1 LTELLHNDVTN
12 IPSVSIDGRSLR
24 RERNRQDIVDAL
36 LGLIENGETE
46 ISAAL
51 IASKAGLSE
60 RSIFRYFDDVDD
72 LYRSVCD
79 LAFSKET
86 EFALIDDVGVGSLDT
101 KIENFVNQ
109 RVRIYTMNEK
119 IAPAAR
125 SFAFKNPIIKNQLVF
140 GRKLLRAQITLHFA
154 KELSAFGKSQQ
165 QIATATIDALSTFE
179 TYDMMRSDQKM
190 SVQTIKS
197 ILSEGIRKAL
207 Q

>member
-1 LTELLHNDVTN
+1 MSS
-12 IPSVSIDGRSLR
+12 IPASAVDGRSLR
-24 RERNRQDIVDAL
+24 RERNRQDIVNAL

-60 RSIFRYFDDVDD
+60 RSIFRYFDDVND

-79 LAFSKET
+79 LAFSKEI
-86 EFALIDDVGVGSLDT
+86 EYALIDDAGVGSLVT
-101 KIENFVNQ
+101 KIENFINQ

-125 SFAFKNPIIKNQLVF
+125 SFAFKNPIIKNQLVV
-140 GRKLLRAQITLHFA
+140 GRKLLRNQIITHFSE
-154 KELSAFGKSQQ
+154 ELSAFDKQQ
-165 QIATATIDALSTFE
+165 QQVAVAIIDSLTTFE
-179 TYDMMRSDQKM
+179 YYDMMRSDQKM
-190 SVQTIKS
+190 SVQAIKS
-197 ILSEGIRKAL
+197 VLTESIRKAL

>member
-1 LTELLHNDVTN
+1 MTS
-12 IPSVSIDGRSLR
+12 IPASAVDGRSLR

-60 RSIFRYFDDVDD
+60 RSIFRYFDDVND

-79 LAFSKET
+79 LAFSKEI
-86 EFALIDDVGVGSLDT
+86 EYALIDDAGVGSLDT

-125 SFAFKNPIIKNQLVF
+125 SFAFKNPIIKNQLVV
-140 GRKLLRAQITLHFA
+140 GRKLLRTQIIKHFA
-154 KELSAFGKSQQ
+154 EELSVFDKQQ
-165 QIATATIDALSTFE
+165 QQVAVAIIDSLTTFE
-179 TYDMMRSDQKM
+179 YYDMMRSDQKM
-190 SVQTIKS
+190 SVQAIKS
-197 ILSEGIRKAL
+197 VLAESIRKAL

>member
-1 LTELLHNDVTN
+1 MTS
-12 IPSVSIDGRSLR
+12 IPSSAVDGRSLR

-60 RSIFRYFDDVDD
+60 RSIFRYFDDVND

-79 LAFSKET
+79 LAFST
-86 EFALIDDVGVGSLDT
+86 EIEYALIDDAGVGSLDT

-125 SFAFKNPIIKNQLVF
+125 SFAFKNPIIKNQLVV
-140 GRKLLRAQITLHFA
+140 GRKLLRTQIIKHFA
-154 KELSAFGKSQQ
+154 EELSAFDKQQ
-165 QIATATIDALSTFE
+165 QQAAVAIIDSLTTFE
-179 TYDMMRSDQKM
+179 SYDMMRSDQRM
-190 SVQTIKS
+190 SVQAIKS
-197 ILSEGIRKAL
+197 ILTESIRKAL

>member
-1 LTELLHNDVTN
+1 MTS
-12 IPSVSIDGRSLR
+12 IPASAVDGRSLR

-60 RSIFRYFDDVDD
+60 RSIFRYFDDVND

-79 LAFSKET
+79 LAFSKEI
-86 EFALIDDVGVGSLDT
+86 EYAL
-101 KIENFVNQ
+101 
-109 RVRIYTMNEK
+109 IYTMNEK

-140 GRKLLRAQITLHFA
+140 GRKLLRTQIIKHFA
-154 KELSAFGKSQQ
+154 EELSVFDKQQ
-165 QIATATIDALSTFE
+165 QQVAVAIIDSLTTFE
-179 TYDMMRSDQKM
+179 YYDMMRSDQKM
-190 SVQTIKS
+190 SVQAIKS
-197 ILSEGIRKAL
+197 VLTESIRKAL

>member
-1 LTELLHNDVTN
+1 MTSF
-12 IPSVSIDGRSLR
+12 PVSAVDGRSLR

-60 RSIFRYFDDVDD
+60 RSIFRYFDDVND

-79 LAFSKET
+79 LAFSKEI
-86 EFALIDDVGVGSLDT
+86 EYALIDDAGVGSLDT

-125 SFAFKNPIIKNQLVF
+125 SFAFKNPIIKNQLVV
-140 GRKLLRAQITLHFA
+140 GRKLLRTQIIKHFA
-154 KELSAFGKSQQ
+154 EELLVFDKQQ
-165 QIATATIDALSTFE
+165 QQVAVAIIDSLTTFE
-179 TYDMMRSDQKM
+179 YYDMMRSDQRM
-190 SVQTIKS
+190 SVQAIKS
-197 ILSEGIRKAL
+197 VLTESIRKAL
-207 Q
+207 H

>member
-1 LTELLHNDVTN
+1 MTS
-12 IPSVSIDGRSLR
+12 IPASAVDGRSLR

-60 RSIFRYFDDVDD
+60 RSIFRYFDDVND

-79 LAFSKET
+79 LAFSKEI
-86 EFALIDDVGVGSLDT
+86 EYALIDDAGVGSLDT

-125 SFAFKNPIIKNQLVF
+125 SFAFKNPVIKNQLVV
-140 GRKLLRAQITLHFA
+140 GRKLLRNQIIKHFA
-154 KELSAFGKSQQ
+154 EELSVFDKQQ
-165 QIATATIDALSTFE
+165 QQVAVAIIDSLTTFE
-179 TYDMMRSDQKM
+179 YYDMMRSDQKM
-190 SVQTIKS
+190 SVQAIKS
-197 ILSEGIRKAL
+197 VLTESIRKAL

>member
-1 LTELLHNDVTN
+1 MTN
-12 IPSVSIDGRSLR
+12 ISVSAVDGRSLR

-60 RSIFRYFDDVDD
+60 RSIFRYFDDVND

-79 LAFSKET
+79 LAFSKEI
-86 EFALIDDVGVGSLDT
+86 EYALIDDVGIGSLDT

-125 SFAFKNPIIKNQLVF
+125 SFAFKNPIIKNQLVV
-140 GRKLLRAQITLHFA
+140 GRKLLRTQIIKHFA
-154 KELSAFGKSQQ
+154 QELSVFDKQQ
-165 QIATATIDALSTFE
+165 QQVAVAIIDSLTTFE
-179 TYDMMRSDQKM
+179 YYDMMRSDQKM

-197 ILSEGIRKAL
+197 VLTESIRKAL

>member
-1 LTELLHNDVTN
+1 MTS
-12 IPSVSIDGRSLR
+12 IPVSAVDGRSLR

-60 RSIFRYFDDVDD
+60 RSIFRYFDDVND

-79 LAFSKET
+79 LAFSKEI
-86 EFALIDDVGVGSLDT
+86 EIALIDDAGIGSLDT

-125 SFAFKNPIIKNQLVF
+125 SFAFKNPIIKNQLVV
-140 GRKLLRAQITLHFA
+140 GRKLLRTQIMKHFA
-154 KELSAFGKSQQ
+154 EELSVFDKQQ
-165 QIATATIDALSTFE
+165 QQVAVAIIDSLTTFE
-179 TYDMMRSDQKM
+179 YYDMMRSDQKM
-190 SVQTIKS
+190 SVQAIKS
-197 ILSEGIRKAL
+197 VLAESIRKAL

>member
-1 LTELLHNDVTN
+1 MTSF
-12 IPSVSIDGRSLR
+12 PVSAVDGRSLR

-60 RSIFRYFDDVDD
+60 RSIFRYFDDVND

-79 LAFSKET
+79 LAFSKEI
-86 EFALIDDVGVGSLDT
+86 EYALIDDAGVGSLDT

-125 SFAFKNPIIKNQLVF
+125 SFAFKNPIIKNQLVV
-140 GRKLLRAQITLHFA
+140 GRKLLRTQIIKHFSE
-154 KELSAFGKSQQ
+154 ELLVFDKQQ
-165 QIATATIDALSTFE
+165 QQVAVAIIDSLTTFE
-179 TYDMMRSDQKM
+179 YYDMMRSDQRM
-190 SVQTIKS
+190 SVQAIKS
-197 ILSEGIRKAL
+197 VLTESIRKAL
-207 Q
+207 H

>member
-1 LTELLHNDVTN
+1 MSS
-12 IPSVSIDGRSLR
+12 IPASAVDGRSLR
-24 RERNRQDIVDAL
+24 RERNRQDIVNAL

-60 RSIFRYFDDVDD
+60 RSIFRYFDDVND

-79 LAFSKET
+79 LAFSKEI
-86 EFALIDDVGVGSLDT
+86 EYALIDDAGVGSLDT

-125 SFAFKNPIIKNQLVF
+125 SFAFKNPIIKNQLVV
-140 GRKLLRAQITLHFA
+140 GRKLLRNQIIKHFSE
-154 KELSAFGKSQQ
+154 ELSAFDKQQ
-165 QIATATIDALSTFE
+165 QQVAVAIIDSLTTFE
-179 TYDMMRSDQKM
+179 YYDMMRSDQKM
-190 SVQTIKS
+190 SVQAIKS
-197 ILSEGIRKAL
+197 VLTESIRKAL

>member
-1 LTELLHNDVTN
+1 MSS
-12 IPSVSIDGRSLR
+12 IPASAVDGRSLR
-24 RERNRQDIVDAL
+24 RERNRQDIVNAL

-60 RSIFRYFDDVDD
+60 RSIFRYFDDVND

-79 LAFSKET
+79 LAFSKEI
-86 EFALIDDVGVGSLDT
+86 EYALIDDAGVGSLDT

-109 RVRIYTMNEK
+109 LVRIYTMNEK

-125 SFAFKNPIIKNQLVF
+125 SFAFKNPIIKNQLVV
-140 GRKLLRAQITLHFA
+140 GRKLLRNQIITHFSE
-154 KELSAFGKSQQ
+154 ELSAFDKQQ
-165 QIATATIDALSTFE
+165 QQVAVAIIDSLTTFE
-179 TYDMMRSDQKM
+179 YYDMMRSDQKM
-190 SVQTIKS
+190 SVQAIKS
-197 ILSEGIRKAL
+197 VLTESIRKAL

>member
-1 LTELLHNDVTN
+1 MTN
-12 IPSVSIDGRSLR
+12 IQASAVDGRSLR
-24 RERNRQDIVDAL
+24 RERNRQDIVNAL

-60 RSIFRYFDDVDD
+60 RSIFRYFDDVND

-79 LAFSKET
+79 LAFSKEI
-86 EFALIDDVGVGSLDT
+86 EFALIDNAGMGSLET

-119 IAPAAR
+119 VAPAAR
-125 SFAFKNPIIKNQLVF
+125 SFAFKNPIIKNQLAF
-140 GRKLLRAQITLHFA
+140 GRKLLRAQITKHFA
-154 KELSAFGKSQQ
+154 EELSAFDKAEQQ
-165 QIATATIDALSTFE
+165 VAVATIDALTTFE
-179 TYDMMRSDQKM
+179 SYDMMRSDQKM

-197 ILSEGIRKAL
+197 ILTESIRKAL

>member
-1 LTELLHNDVTN
+1 MTS
-12 IPSVSIDGRSLR
+12 IPSSAVDGRSLR

-36 LGLIENGETE
+36 FGLIECGETE

-60 RSIFRYFDDVDD
+60 RSIFRYFDDVND

-79 LAFSKET
+79 LAFSKEI
-86 EFALIDDVGVGSLDT
+86 EYALIDDAGVGSLDT

-125 SFAFKNPIIKNQLVF
+125 SFAFKNPIIKNQLVV
-140 GRKLLRAQITLHFA
+140 GRKLLRTQIIKHFA
-154 KELSAFGKSQQ
+154 EELSVFDKQQ
-165 QIATATIDALSTFE
+165 QQVAVAIIDSLTTFE
-179 TYDMMRSDQKM
+179 SYDMMRSDQRM
-190 SVQTIKS
+190 SVQAIKS
-197 ILSEGIRKAL
+197 ILTESIRKAL

>member
-1 LTELLHNDVTN
+1 MTIV
-12 IPSVSIDGRSLR
+12 PASAVDGRSLR

-36 LGLIENGETE
+36 LSLIENGETE

-60 RSIFRYFDDVDD
+60 RSIFRYFDDVND

-79 LAFSKET
+79 LAFSKEI
-86 EFALIDDVGVGSLDT
+86 EIALIDDAGIGSLDT

-125 SFAFKNPIIKNQLVF
+125 SLAFKNPIIKNQLVF
-140 GRKLLRAQITLHFA
+140 GRKLLRAQITKHFA
-154 KELSAFGKSQQ
+154 EEL
-165 QIATATIDALSTFE
+165 ATLDPCFLALE
-179 TYDMMRSDQKM
+179 RKG
-190 SVQTIKS
+190 VV
-197 ILSEGIRKAL
+197 IREA
-207 Q
+207 

>member
-1 LTELLHNDVTN
+1 MSS
-12 IPSVSIDGRSLR
+12 IPASAVDGRSLR

-36 LGLIENGETE
+36 LGLIQNGETE

-60 RSIFRYFDDVDD
+60 RSIFRYFDDVND

-79 LAFSKET
+79 LAFSKEI
-86 EFALIDDVGVGSLDT
+86 EFALIDDAGVGSLDT

-125 SFAFKNPIIKNQLVF
+125 SFAFKNPIIKNQLVV
-140 GRKLLRAQITLHFA
+140 GRKLLRTQIIKHFA
-154 KELSAFGKSQQ
+154 RELSMFDKQQ
-165 QIATATIDALSTFE
+165 QQVAVAIIDSLTTFE
-179 TYDMMRSDQKM
+179 YYDMMRSDQKM

-197 ILSEGIRKAL
+197 VLTESIRKAL

>member
-1 LTELLHNDVTN
+1 MTS
-12 IPSVSIDGRSLR
+12 IPASAVDGRSLR

-60 RSIFRYFDDVDD
+60 RSIFRYFDDVND

-79 LAFSKET
+79 LAFSKEI
-86 EFALIDDVGVGSLDT
+86 EYALIDDAGVGSLDT

-125 SFAFKNPIIKNQLVF
+125 SFAFKNPITKNQLVV
-140 GRKLLRAQITLHFA
+140 GRKLLRTQIIKHFA
-154 KELSAFGKSQQ
+154 EELSVFDKQQ
-165 QIATATIDALSTFE
+165 QQVAVAIIDSLTTFE
-179 TYDMMRSDQKM
+179 YYDMMRSDQKM
-190 SVQTIKS
+190 SVQAIKS
-197 ILSEGIRKAL
+197 VLAESIRKAL

>member
-1 LTELLHNDVTN
+1 MTTV
-12 IPSVSIDGRSLR
+12 PASAVDGRSLR

-36 LGLIENGETE
+36 LSLIENGETE

-60 RSIFRYFDDVDD
+60 RSIFRYFDDVND

-79 LAFSKET
+79 LAFSKEI
-86 EFALIDDVGVGSLDT
+86 EIALIDDAGIGSLDT

-125 SFAFKNPIIKNQLVF
+125 SFAFKNPIIKNQLVV
-140 GRKLLRAQITLHFA
+140 GRKLLRTQIMKHFA
-154 KELSAFGKSQQ
+154 EELSVFDKQQ
-165 QIATATIDALSTFE
+165 QQVAVAIIDSLTTFE
-179 TYDMMRSDQKM
+179 YYDMMRSDQKM
-190 SVQTIKS
+190 SVLAIKS
-197 ILSEGIRKAL
+197 VLTESIRKAL

>member
-1 LTELLHNDVTN
+1 MTN
-12 IPSVSIDGRSLR
+12 IQASAVDGRSLR
-24 RERNRQDIVDAL
+24 RERNRQDIVNAL

-60 RSIFRYFDDVDD
+60 RSIFRYFDDVND

-79 LAFSKET
+79 LAFSKEI
-86 EFALIDDVGVGSLDT
+86 EFALIDNAGMGSLET

-119 IAPAAR
+119 VAPAAR

-140 GRKLLRAQITLHFA
+140 GRKLLRAQITKHFA
-154 KELSAFGKSQQ
+154 KELSAFDKAEQQ
-165 QIATATIDALSTFE
+165 VAVATIDALTTFE
-179 TYDMMRSDQKM
+179 SYDMMRSDQKM

-197 ILSEGIRKAL
+197 ILTESIRKAL

>member
-1 LTELLHNDVTN
+1 MSS
-12 IPSVSIDGRSLR
+12 IPASAVDGRSLR
-24 RERNRQDIVDAL
+24 RERNRQDIVNAL
-36 LGLIENGETE
+36 LDLIENGETE

-60 RSIFRYFDDVDD
+60 RSIFRYFDDVND

-79 LAFSKET
+79 LAFSKEI
-86 EFALIDDVGVGSLDT
+86 EYALIDDAGVGSLDT

-125 SFAFKNPIIKNQLVF
+125 SFAFKNPIIKNQLVV
-140 GRKLLRAQITLHFA
+140 GRKLLRTQIIKHFA
-154 KELSAFGKSQQ
+154 EELSAFDKQQ
-165 QIATATIDALSTFE
+165 QQVAVAIIDSLTTFE
-179 TYDMMRSDQKM
+179 YYDMMRSDQKM
-190 SVQTIKS
+190 SVQAIKS
-197 ILSEGIRKAL
+197 VLTESIRKAL

>member
-1 LTELLHNDVTN
+1 MTTV
-12 IPSVSIDGRSLR
+12 PASAVDGRSLR

-60 RSIFRYFDDVDD
+60 RSIFRYFDDVND

-79 LAFSKET
+79 LAFSKEI
-86 EFALIDDVGVGSLDT
+86 EYALIDDAGVGSLDT

-125 SFAFKNPIIKNQLVF
+125 SFAFKNPIIKNQLVV
-140 GRKLLRAQITLHFA
+140 GRKLLRTQIIKHFA
-154 KELSAFGKSQQ
+154 EELSAFDKQQ
-165 QIATATIDALSTFE
+165 QQAAVAIIDSLTTFE
-179 TYDMMRSDQKM
+179 SYDMMRSDQKM

-197 ILSEGIRKAL
+197 ILTESIRKAL

>member
-1 LTELLHNDVTN
+1 MSS
-12 IPSVSIDGRSLR
+12 IPASAVDGRSLR
-24 RERNRQDIVDAL
+24 RERNRQDIVNAL
-36 LGLIENGETE
+36 LDLIENGETE

-60 RSIFRYFDDVDD
+60 RSIFRYFDDVND

-79 LAFSKET
+79 LAFSKEI
-86 EFALIDDVGVGSLDT
+86 EYALIDDAGVGSLDT

-125 SFAFKNPIIKNQLVF
+125 SFAFKNPIIKNQLVV
-140 GRKLLRAQITLHFA
+140 GRKLLRNQIITHFSE
-154 KELSAFGKSQQ
+154 ELSAFDKQQ
-165 QIATATIDALSTFE
+165 QQVAVAIIDSLTTFE
-179 TYDMMRSDQKM
+179 YYDMMRSDQKM
-190 SVQTIKS
+190 SVQAIKS
-197 ILSEGIRKAL
+197 VLTESIRKAL

>member
-1 LTELLHNDVTN
+1 VTN
-12 IPSVSIDGRSLR
+12 TPSVSIDGRSLR
-24 RERNRQDIVDAL
+24 RERNRQDIVNAL

-60 RSIFRYFDDVDD
+60 RSIFRYFDDVED

-79 LAFSKET
+79 LAFSKEI
-86 EFALIDDVGVGSLDT
+86 EFALIDDAGFGSLDT

-125 SFAFKNPIIKNQLVF
+125 SFAFKNPVIKNQLVF
-140 GRKLLRAQITLHFA
+140 GRKLLRAQITKHFA
-154 KELSAFGKSQQ
+154 EELSAFDKSQQ
-165 QIATATIDALSTFE
+165 QVAVATIDALTTFE
-179 TYDMMRSDQKM
+179 SYDMMRSDQKM

>member
-1 LTELLHNDVTN
+1 VTN
-12 IPSVSIDGRSLR
+12 TPSVSIDGRSLR

-140 GRKLLRAQITLHFA
+140 GRKLLRTQIIKHFA
-154 KELSAFGKSQQ
+154 EELSVFDKQQ
-165 QIATATIDALSTFE
+165 QQVAVAIIDSLTTFE
-179 TYDMMRSDQKM
+179 SYDMMRSDQKM
-190 SVQTIKS
+190 SVHTIKS

>member
-1 LTELLHNDVTN
+1 MSS
-12 IPSVSIDGRSLR
+12 IPASAVDGRSLR

-36 LGLIENGETE
+36 LGLIQNGETE

-60 RSIFRYFDDVDD
+60 RSIFRYFDDVND

-79 LAFSKET
+79 LAFSKEI
-86 EFALIDDVGVGSLDT
+86 EYALIDDAGVGSLDT

-125 SFAFKNPIIKNQLVF
+125 SFAFKNPIIKNQLVV
-140 GRKLLRAQITLHFA
+140 GRKLLRKQIITHFSE
-154 KELSAFGKSQQ
+154 ELSAFDKQQ
-165 QIATATIDALSTFE
+165 QQVAVAIIDSLTTFE
-179 TYDMMRSDQKM
+179 YYDMMRSDQRM
-190 SVQTIKS
+190 SVQAIKS
-197 ILSEGIRKAL
+197 VLTESIRKAL

>member
-1 LTELLHNDVTN
+1 MSS
-12 IPSVSIDGRSLR
+12 IPASAVDGRSLR
-24 RERNRQDIVDAL
+24 RERNRQDIVNAL
-36 LGLIENGETE
+36 LDLIETGETE

-60 RSIFRYFDDVDD
+60 RSIFRYFDDVND

-79 LAFSKET
+79 LAFSKEI
-86 EFALIDDVGVGSLDT
+86 EYALIDDAGVGSLDT

-125 SFAFKNPIIKNQLVF
+125 SFAFKNPIIKNQLVV
-140 GRKLLRAQITLHFA
+140 GRKLLRTQIIKHFA
-154 KELSAFGKSQQ
+154 EELSAFDKQQ
-165 QIATATIDALSTFE
+165 QQVAVAIIDSLTTFE
-179 TYDMMRSDQKM
+179 YYDMMRSDQKM
-190 SVQTIKS
+190 SVQAIKS
-197 ILSEGIRKAL
+197 VLAESIRKAL

>member
-1 LTELLHNDVTN
+1 MTS
-12 IPSVSIDGRSLR
+12 IPVSAVDGRSLR
-24 RERNRQDIVDAL
+24 RKRNRQDIVDAL
-36 LGLIENGETE
+36 LSLIENGETE

-60 RSIFRYFDDVDD
+60 RSIFRYFDDVND

-79 LAFSKET
+79 LAFSKEI
-86 EFALIDDVGVGSLDT
+86 EYALIDDAGVGSLDT

-125 SFAFKNPIIKNQLVF
+125 SFAFKNPIIKNQLVV
-140 GRKLLRAQITLHFA
+140 GRKLLRTQIMKHFA
-154 KELSAFGKSQQ
+154 EELSVFDKQQ
-165 QIATATIDALSTFE
+165 QQVAVAIIDSLTTFE
-179 TYDMMRSDQKM
+179 YYDMMRSDQRM
-190 SVQTIKS
+190 SVQAIKS
-197 ILSEGIRKAL
+197 VLTESIRKAL

>member
-1 LTELLHNDVTN
+1 MTS
-12 IPSVSIDGRSLR
+12 IPSSAVDGRSLR

-60 RSIFRYFDDVDD
+60 RSIFRYFDDVND

-79 LAFSKET
+79 LAFSKEI
-86 EFALIDDVGVGSLDT
+86 EYALIDDAGVGSLDT

-125 SFAFKNPIIKNQLVF
+125 SFAFKNPIIKNQLVV
-140 GRKLLRAQITLHFA
+140 GRKLLRTQIIKHFA
-154 KELSAFGKSQQ
+154 EELSVFDKQQ
-165 QIATATIDALSTFE
+165 QQVAVAIIDSLTTFE
-179 TYDMMRSDQKM
+179 HYDMMRSDQKM

-197 ILSEGIRKAL
+197 VLTESIRKAL

>member
-1 LTELLHNDVTN
+1 MELHHNDVTN

-140 GRKLLRAQITLHFA
+140 GRKLLRAQITKHFA
-154 KELSAFGKSQQ
+154 EELSAFDKSEQQ
-165 QIATATIDALSTFE
+165 VAVATIDALTTFE
-179 TYDMMRSDQKM
+179 SYDMMRSDQKM
-190 SVQTIKS
+190 SVHTIKS

>member
-1 LTELLHNDVTN
+1 MTN
-12 IPSVSIDGRSLR
+12 IPASAIDGRSLR

-60 RSIFRYFDDVDD
+60 RSIFRYFDDVND

-79 LAFSKET
+79 QAFSKEI
-86 EFALIDDVGVGSLDT
+86 EYALIDDAGVGSLDT

-125 SFAFKNPIIKNQLVF
+125 SFAFKNPVIKNQLVL
-140 GRKLLRAQITLHFA
+140 GRKLLRTQIMKHFA
-154 KELSAFGKSQQ
+154 EELSVFDKQQ
-165 QIATATIDALSTFE
+165 QQVAVAIIDSLTTFE
-179 TYDMMRSDQKM
+179 YYDMMRSDQKM
-190 SVQTIKS
+190 SVQAIKS
-197 ILSEGIRKAL
+197 VLTESLRKAL

>member
-1 LTELLHNDVTN
+1 MTS
-12 IPSVSIDGRSLR
+12 IPVSAVDGRSLR

-60 RSIFRYFDDVDD
+60 RSIFRYFDDVND

-79 LAFSKET
+79 LAFSKEI
-86 EFALIDDVGVGSLDT
+86 EYALIDDAGVGSLDT

-125 SFAFKNPIIKNQLVF
+125 SFAFKNPIIKNQLVV
-140 GRKLLRAQITLHFA
+140 GRKLLRTQIINHFA
-154 KELSAFGKSQQ
+154 QELSMFDKQQ
-165 QIATATIDALSTFE
+165 QQVAVAIIDSLTTFE
-179 TYDMMRSDQKM
+179 YYDMMRSDQKM

-197 ILSEGIRKAL
+197 VLTESIRKAL

>member
-1 LTELLHNDVTN
+1 MTS
-12 IPSVSIDGRSLR
+12 IPSSAVDGRSLR

-60 RSIFRYFDDVDD
+60 RSIFRYFDDVND

-79 LAFSKET
+79 LAFSKEI
-86 EFALIDDVGVGSLDT
+86 EYALIDDAGVGSLDT

-125 SFAFKNPIIKNQLVF
+125 SFAFKNPIIKNQLV
-140 GRKLLRAQITLHFA
+140 KLLRTQIIKHFA
-154 KELSAFGKSQQ
+154 EELSAFDKQQ
-165 QIATATIDALSTFE
+165 QQAAVAIIDSLTTFE
-179 TYDMMRSDQKM
+179 SYDMMRSDQRM
-190 SVQTIKS
+190 SVQAIKS
-197 ILSEGIRKAL
+197 ILTESIRKAL

>member
-1 LTELLHNDVTN
+1 MSS
-12 IPSVSIDGRSLR
+12 IPASAVDGRSLR

-60 RSIFRYFDDVDD
+60 RSIFRYFDDVND

-79 LAFSKET
+79 LAFSKEI
-86 EFALIDDVGVGSLDT
+86 EYALIDDAGVGSLDT

-125 SFAFKNPIIKNQLVF
+125 SFAFKNPIIKNQLVV
-140 GRKLLRAQITLHFA
+140 GRKLLRNQIIKHFSE
-154 KELSAFGKSQQ
+154 ELSAFDKQQ
-165 QIATATIDALSTFE
+165 QQVAVAIIDSLTTFE
-179 TYDMMRSDQKM
+179 YYDMMRSDQKM
-190 SVQTIKS
+190 SVQAIKS
-197 ILSEGIRKAL
+197 VLTESIRKAL

>member
-1 LTELLHNDVTN
+1 MESLPNSMTN
-12 IPSVSIDGRSLR
+12 IPTSAVDGRSLR

-60 RSIFRYFDDVDD
+60 RSIFRYFDDVND

-79 LAFSKET
+79 LAFSKEI
-86 EFALIDDVGVGSLDT
+86 EFALIDDAGIGSLDT

-119 IAPAAR
+119 VAPAAR
-125 SFAFKNPIIKNQLVF
+125 SFAFKNPVIKNQLVF
-140 GRKLLRAQITLHFA
+140 GRKLLRAQITQHFA
-154 KELSAFGKSQQ
+154 HELSAVDKSQQ
-165 QIATATIDALSTFE
+165 QVAVATIDALTTFE
-179 TYDMMRSDQKM
+179 SYDMMRSDQKM
-190 SVQTIKS
+190 SVHTIKS
-197 ILSEGIRKAL
+197 ILTEAIRKAL